1 MGGWWAFSLRPN
13 AVHRLFDVPVCIVSP
28 VVDVQV
34 KCNVQIEYMCNNCAC
49 ALLLNRPSTRPD
61 GPGRS
66 QIWSEAAGTR
76 LASAT
81 AVGPGRASPSCVF
94 YRHLLL
100 PRTITLGDHRYDIR
114 TQSGLDCELSGTPEF
129 ESTLK
134 TTYLGMI
141 YKPSQSFPTEVIL
154 T

>member
-1 MGGWWAFSLRPN
+1 MHTSRAHTKSTRNTVWWAFLLRPN
-13 AVHRLFDVPVCIVSP
+13 AVHRLFVPVCIVSP

-100 PRTITLGDHRYDIR
+100 PRTITLGDHRV
-114 TQSGLDCELSGTPEF
+114 TTSELNQDLIVSSWELQNSNLYSNYVW
-129 ESTLK
+129 E
-134 TTYLGMI
+134 
-141 YKPSQSFPTEVIL
+141 
-154 T
+154 